1 MKLYVLQYQSVMK
14 TKAWLMERIGRL
26 LKNVLM
32 TWTEALMGRHTASTG
47 TSVLQRHWYP
57 WISICIWTA
66 HFPNTAFQSRLILS
80 DHDVNN
86 ADTANEQATLKLLI
100 RHNGVT
106 IPPVR
111 SLRYMSELRY
121 AEHSKNYEGQIYQ
134 KKGGFGSDWQR
145 GVVMLNGVKVL
156 ILLTSSLGFVAR
168 PLWGLDYSDFAPS
181 SQASI
186 SSKAAS
192 FHS

>member
-1 MKLYVLQYQSVMK
+1 MKLYVLQYQSVMR
-14 TKAWLMERIGRL
+14 TKSWLMERIGRL

-47 TSVLQRHWYP
+47 TSALQRHWYP

-111 SLRYMSELRY
+111 SLRYMWVNLGMLSTVKIMKDRFTRRKVDL
-121 AEHSKNYEGQIYQ
+121 GQT
-134 KKGGFGSDWQR
+134 DR
-145 GVVMLNGVKVL
+145 EE
-156 ILLTSSLGFVAR
+156 
-168 PLWGLDYSDFAPS
+168 
-181 SQASI
+181 
-186 SSKAAS
+186 
-192 FHS
+192 